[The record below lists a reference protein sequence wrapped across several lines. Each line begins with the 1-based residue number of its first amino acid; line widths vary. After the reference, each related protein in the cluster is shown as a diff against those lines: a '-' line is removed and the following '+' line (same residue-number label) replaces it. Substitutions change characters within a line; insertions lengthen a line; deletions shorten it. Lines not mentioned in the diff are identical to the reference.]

1 MRTILLLAAL
11 VPLHAAEP
19 GWIPLFNGTDLTGWQ
34 ANENPQTFSV
44 KEGAI
49 VASGP
54 RSHLFYT
61 GGVRGHSFR
70 NFELKVDV
78 MTRPG
83 ANGGMYI
90 LTGFQESG
98 WPGKGFEVQV
108 NNSYVNDPRKT
119 GSIYQIKDITTQEAK
134 DNEWFT
140 EHIIVKGDTITV
152 RVNNK
157 VVAEWTQPAGWN
169 GTQEFPERKLSPGT
183 IALQGHD
190 PRSTIYYKNIL
201 IKPLD

>member
-1 MRTILLLAAL
+1 MRMLLLLFAVL
-11 VPLHAAEP
+11 PVVAAEP
-19 GWIPLFNGTDLTGWQ
+19 GWISLFNGTDLAGWK

-44 KEGAI
+44 NEGAI

-54 RSHLFYT
+54 RSHLFYM
-61 GGVRGHSFR
+61 GDVRGHSFR

-83 ANGGMYI
+83 ANGGIYI
-90 LTGFQESG
+90 LTGFQETG
-98 WPGKGFEVQV
+98 WPGKGFEIQV
-108 NNSYVNDPRKT
+108 NNSYPRDPRRT
-119 GSIYQIKDITTQEAK
+119 GSIYQVKDVLTQEAR

-140 EHIIVKGDTITV
+140 EHIVVRGDTITV
-152 RVNNK
+152 RVNDK
-157 VVAEWTQPAGWN
+157 VVAEWTQPPGWN
-169 GTQEFPERKLSPGT
+169 GTAEFPERKLAPGT

-190 PRSTIYYKNIL
+190 PGSTIYYKNIL